1 VHDAMMQLA
10 QNPVFLANPAC
21 LGDFMENLVKSQQG
35 HSPAS
40 PPPASESCKR
50 PLVDGSDS
58 TQKDLENV
66 GGSGALVADGA
77 AEVAAAESVEAH
89 AHHVGLADVEEG
101 TDATGPTQTSA
112 AEEALFAGIAE
123 EPDRLPDESE
133 PVDKVDEPVPV
144 DGPNAEKDVENVG
157 GSNSD
162 AASEA
167 SSDGKRMKSFVPQA
181 SDVHACLLRKTTLD
195 LNRSIAPQEMPGH
208 TSVVMELAGV
218 LQDVWI
224 PMAPDAAVKAG
235 LTLSPS
241 VKLVTPSTSSV
252 VSTASSKPAREPSAH
267 AAAAIDLTVDA
278 AGNVEVKPL
287 VPTPPALESPAPAT
301 EVATSTSVAHASPAL
316 PGPGDGGQSSESPAS
331 DDAEAKAS
339 LRNSYMR
346 FHRSVT

>member
-66 GGSGALVADGA
+66 GAYRNFWSKFKRPVTPVPAAPAGGSGALVADGA

-133 PVDKVDEPVPV
+133 PVDKVDEP
-144 DGPNAEKDVENVG
+144 
-157 GSNSD
+157 
-162 AASEA
+162 
-167 SSDGKRMKSFVPQA
+167 A

-301 EVATSTSVAHASPAL
+301 EVATPTSVAHASPAL

-331 DDAEAKAS
+331 DDAEAKAA

-346 FHRSVT
+346 FHRS